1 MVGNLENSVA
11 TELEEVSFHFNPKER
26 QCHVI
31 SHASKF
37 SCSVVSGFK
46 VVLKI
51 VQARFQ
57 QYVNR
62 ECLDVQAGFRKGRGT
77 GEEIGNIRWLI

>member
-1 MVGNLENSVA
+1 MLGNLENSAVA

-57 QYVNR
+57 RYWSVCELR
-62 ECLDVQAGFRKGRGT
+62 TSGCSSW
-77 GEEIGNIRWLI
+77 I